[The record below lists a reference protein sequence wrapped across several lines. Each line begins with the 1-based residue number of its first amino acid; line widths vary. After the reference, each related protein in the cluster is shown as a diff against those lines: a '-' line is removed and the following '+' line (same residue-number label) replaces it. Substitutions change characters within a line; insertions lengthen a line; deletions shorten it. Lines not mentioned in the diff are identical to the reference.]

1 MVHVLYYSSDHCVAV
16 DGAMKA
22 LSSFQRFLQELAWPD
37 DFASTLEYKVAD
49 ICTSR
54 CKDAAN

>member
-1 MVHVLYYSSDHCVAV
+1 VISVAV